1 MSKLIDSEQNI
12 SISQNESQK
21 PFCTNE
27 SNPFK
32 LLNSEI
38 IKLKPIS
45 EENNQQK
52 KINFSQVA
60 NNSFKAL
67 NFLRQNSTKKFEED
81 NQIKKV
87 VTGNK
92 KSLSNED
99 EDYIDDQKNLEME
112 IQKTE
117 ALNRRLYRREKI
129 CDTDTEDE
137 ESDFEKDIPWIIFP
151 DNIYKTIWDLYI
163 VILNLYTSIIIPYIV
178 AFTEENE
185 FSKFEL
191 IISISFAIDII
202 LSFFTAYT
210 DSEEN
215 LVKQKRK
222 IIMTYLNG
230 WFIIDLISV
239 IPFQLFFKKK
249 EKVTVTGIHK
259 SDRLFKLIKTI
270 RILTM
275 SKGSTSRVTKFLLE
289 KLKLNATI
297 EKLIVFLLLFFL
309 LNHLCACL
317 WVLMAK
323 LQDMNPDSWIVRLGY
338 VDISNMELY
347 TISFYW
353 TLTTVTTVGYGDI
366 SAGTTSERVFNLFIM
381 SFGVL
386 LYSFAIGSLSSIVST
401 MDQQNEEMDQK
412 LQILS
417 SIKKEF
423 NLDQGIY
430 DKVRKVIKYDLSR
443 NQKDK
448 MIFLQELPNKL
459 RIELSQIMQDKAIQ
473 NLYFFRDQ
481 PSDFFAYVAPLL
493 KPVKFSQNDYL
504 YKVQDMIDEMYFIA
518 KGTVIFC
525 LDKKY
530 GEKEVKEFKKN
541 NNFGEIEMCLNE
553 KLSVNI
559 KIKSRNCELFVL
571 KKNDFLRLSVNFKE
585 FIESFLHSSLMKYL
599 KFNEE
604 KNRMIKEF
612 ETLIRPSDESSSNGG
627 SESNEIEEEENS
639 ENSDLINSDEESE
652 KENNINEN
660 NNNNN
665 NEENKNSQS
674 DLTSHYEDEKKENK
688 RDNMSQYTIQLNK
701 CKSKSE
707 ENKSVNYDSKR
718 DNNSLYI
725 DSKRDNNSLH
735 INSKRDNDSLHFD
748 SKRDNKSFHFDS
760 KRDNN
765 SLYNDS
771 KRDNDSLHFD
781 SKRDNNSLY
790 NDSKRDNNSLYINS
804 KRDDNSLHI
813 NSKRDDKSLGN
824 DNKRDIESIN
834 KESKRDKS
842 LYFSNKRDPKDKPIK
857 DISDIKSDG
866 EKSKKDSVQFE
877 RYNSNVIFQKSLQ
890 DENSAISSI
899 RLNNSLLK
907 NVEVSRNSTL
917 KFGSQRTYSENSL
930 FSLKECQKEDK
941 KNDNKSL
948 ASKLEK
954 KIDKIIDSINDREL
968 VSPKHKKK
976 KKNED
981 PRDLLNKLKNENDPN
996 RKNEIIDQIENIFQK
1011 IYGK

>member
-1 MSKLIDSEQNI
+1 MSKFNDSDNNF
-12 SISQNESQK
+12 SLSQNDSQK
-21 PFCTNE
+21 AFFTNE
-27 SNPFK
+27 SNSFK
-32 LLNSEI
+32 LLNTNI
-38 IKLKPIS
+38 NIKPIS
-45 EENNQQK
+45 KIEDQN
-52 KINFSQVA
+52 KINFTQIANVNN
-60 NNSFKAL
+60 NNSAKAL
-67 NFLRQNSTKKFEED
+67 NFLKQNSIKKYEED
-81 NQIKKV
+81 IQIKNV
-87 VTGNK
+87 PSGNK
-92 KSLSNED
+92 KSLND
-99 EDYIDDQKNLEME
+99 DDDYLEDQKNLEME

-129 CDTDTEDE
+129 CDTDTDDE

-151 DNIYKTIWDLYI
+151 DNIYKTIWDLFI
-163 VILNLYTSIIIPYIV
+163 VILNLYTSIIIPYNV
-178 AFTEENE
+178 AFSEENE
-185 FSKFEL
+185 FTTFEMF
-191 IISISFAIDII
+191 ISISFAIDMI

-210 DSEEN
+210 DNEEN

-222 IIMTYLNG
+222 IIMKYLKG

-239 IPFQLFFKKK
+239 IPFPLFLNRK
-249 EKVTVTGIHK
+249 EKVTGIHK
-259 SDRLFKLIKTI
+259 SDRLIKLIKTI

-275 SKGSTSRVTKFLLE
+275 SKNNTSRVTKFLLE
-289 KLKLNATI
+289 KLKVNATV
-297 EKLIVFLLLFFL
+297 EKLIIFLLLFFL

-317 WVLMAK
+317 WVLMSK
-323 LQDMNPDSWIVRLGY
+323 LEDMNPDSWVVRLGY
-338 VDISNMELY
+338 IDISNMELY

-553 KLSVNI
+553 KLTVNI

-604 KNRMIKEF
+604 KNKMIKEF
-612 ETLIRPSDESSSNGG
+612 ETLIKGSDESEEN
-627 SESNEIEEEENS
+627 ESNEEEE
-639 ENSDLINSDEESE
+639 ENSDLINSDIENENESEKSEDQSKSGDNSSKNNKSDKNSNSEEKESE
-652 KENNINEN
+652 KENKEI
-660 NNNNN
+660 
-665 NEENKNSQS
+665 KS
-674 DLTSHYEDEKKENK
+674 D
-688 RDNMSQYTIQLNK
+688 I
-701 CKSKSE
+701 
-707 ENKSVNYDSKR
+707 ENKSEKSDSS
-718 DNNSLYI
+718 SLYE
-725 DSKRDNNSLH
+725 SKENC
-735 INSKRDNDSLHFD
+735 SKKN
-748 SKRDNKSFHFDS
+748 
-760 KRDNN
+760 
-765 SLYNDS
+765 
-771 KRDNDSLHFD
+771 
-781 SKRDNNSLY
+781 
-790 NDSKRDNNSLYINS
+790 
-804 KRDDNSLHI
+804 
-813 NSKRDDKSLGN
+813 
-824 DNKRDIESIN
+824 ESI
-834 KESKRDKS
+834 K
-842 LYFSNKRDPKDKPIK
+842 
-857 DISDIKSDG
+857 
-866 EKSKKDSVQFE
+866 FE
-877 RYNSNVIFQKSLQ
+877 RYNTNIILEESLK
-890 DENSAISSI
+890 DENSVMSSLRMNKTI
-899 RLNNSLLK
+899 K
-907 NVEVSRNSTL
+907 NRPFSPQSKQSSVKLPS
-917 KFGSQRTYSENSL
+917 KRTFSENTL
-930 FSLKECQKEDK
+930 FSLKECPKENSDE
-941 KNDNKSL
+941 NRNKL
-948 ASKLEK
+948 MVNKLEK
-954 KIDKIIDSINDREL
+954 KIDKIIDSINEKDSFKFNRHHSHSHHHNLHE
-968 VSPKHKKK
+968 
-976 KKNED
+976 NND
-981 PRDLLNKLKNENDPN
+981 PRDLLNQLKKEDDPNKKNEL
-996 RKNEIIDQIENIFQK
+996 IDKIEDIFAK